1 VEEVLAQIVIL
12 PGMFILI
19 AYLVKLVSNNR
30 RRRRETEM
38 QFDLQNKLL
47 DKFGTSQ
54 ELMEYLG
61 SDAGR
66 QFVAFAPPE
75 PVNPYGRI
83 LSSIQWGIVLLTAG
97 SAFMFLRNQIPDGF
111 EAFTMIG
118 ALGIALGIGFL
129 ISAAVAFFLSK
140 SWGVIN
146 GQQPPL
152 PDRL

>member
-1 VEEVLAQIVIL
+1 VEEVLAQVVIL

-30 RRRRETEM
+30 RRRNQVQL

-61 SDAGR
+61 TDAGQR
-66 QFVAFAPPE
+66 FVSFAPPE
-75 PVNPYGRI
+75 PDSPYARI
-83 LSSIQWGIVLLTAG
+83 MSSIQWGIVLLTAG

-146 GQQPPL
+146 GQQPSL
-152 PDRL
+152 PDRI